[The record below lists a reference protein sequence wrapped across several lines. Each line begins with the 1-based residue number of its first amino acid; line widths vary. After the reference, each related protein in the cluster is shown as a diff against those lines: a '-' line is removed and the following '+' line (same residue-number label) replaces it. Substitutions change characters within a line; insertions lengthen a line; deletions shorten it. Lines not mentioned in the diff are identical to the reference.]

1 MCKESKECKVKF
13 LLNMKKQP
21 EENDKTFYEVRVE
34 KTGEH
39 EHTDTTKQLRGNLCW
54 TIKAA
59 SPFTEEFE
67 KVQIESTEDL
77 SESGEENLL
86 LNHDLIDLMQKFY
99 MPYIFIWVGFVF
111 RKMNPKYSITRIDQ
125 GCIEKYFGTCKRAKR
140 HEAIVPAKY
149 VLDSFQTVLANSIML
164 TKPKTKKRKQG
175 KNDGN
180 FKIIF
185 LVIYYSFL
193 I

>member
-1 MCKESKECKVKF
+1 M
-13 LLNMKKQP
+13 
-21 EENDKTFYEVRVE
+21 
-34 KTGEH
+34 H
-39 EHTDTTKQLRGNLCW
+39 
-54 TIKAA
+54 
-59 SPFTEEFE
+59 FT
-67 KVQIESTEDL
+67 
-77 SESGEENLL
+77 
-86 LNHDLIDLMQKFY
+86 
-99 MPYIFIWVGFVF
+99 
-111 RKMNPKYSITRIDQ
+111 KMNPKYSITRIDQ

-180 FKIIF
+180 FTIMF